1 MLDSPRP
8 LKPVD
13 WVGTA
18 RSDLRALPAVV
29 QRLFGQ
35 AILIAQQGGKAAD
48 AKPLKGFGGAAVL
61 EIVCSHQ
68 GNAFRVVYT
77 TRFPD
82 SICILH
88 VFQKKSRSGIKTSLA
103 DIRTI
108 KRRLREVEDARGR
121 ST

>member
-18 RSDLRALPAVV
+18 RRDLRELPPAV
-29 QRLFGQ
+29 QRFFGQ
-35 AILIAQQGGKAAD
+35 AILTAQAGGKALD
-48 AKPLKGFGGAAVL
+48 AKPLKGFGGASVV

-77 TRFPD
+77 TKYPD

-88 VFQKKSRSGIKTSLA
+88 VFQKKSRSGSKTSLA
-103 DIRTI
+103 DIKTI

-121 ST
+121 